1 MSQGT
6 KKVGS
11 TGRFGA
17 RYGVSVRRRLGAVE
31 KKQRQKYELER
42 INKDV
47 TTKFGTNH
55 LCDKIKILAP
65 LFMEPLRSGSSSP
78 CSHGRARL
86 N

>member
-31 KKQRQKYELER
+31 KKQRQKYECPSCSKVNVKR
-42 INKDV
+42 I
-47 TTKFGTNH
+47 
-55 LCDKIKILAP
+55 
-65 LFMEPLRSGSSSP
+65 SSTI
-78 CSHGRARL
+78 C
-86 N
+86 

>member
-31 KKQRQKYELER
+31 KSNVKNMNVRPAQR
-42 INKDV
+42 
-47 TTKFGTNH
+47 
-55 LCDKIKILAP
+55 
-65 LFMEPLRSGSSSP
+65 
-78 CSHGRARL
+78 
-86 N
+86 